1 MQDRSNGTSEAIPAA
16 LAEQIVA
23 RLQSR
28 VGGQLREFQMSAK
41 DDGLVLHGQAD
52 SYYAKQIAQQVAME
66 LSGLP
71 IHANEIRVR

>member
-1 MQDRSNGTSEAIPAA
+1 MHDRSNGTSEAIPAG
-16 LAEQIVA
+16 LAERIAA

-28 VGGQLREFQMSAK
+28 VGGQVREFQMSAK
-41 DDGLVLHGQAD
+41 GDGLVLRGQAD

-66 LSGLP
+66 LSGLS